1 MSAEAASIFPWA
13 VAAFRDNQWGH
24 RAGRGIPD
32 HCIQSPPLVE
42 WLRLDIS
49 SHPPLSS
56 LAPGHIISKK
66 KKKKYKKV
74 KAVRVKNP
82 GLFQVWLIH
91 QLEQIFEPL
100 WVLEVQ
106 LANSILV
113 LIVQDFMVKSSSLY
127 SALLTQS
134 SLPL

>member
-1 MSAEAASIFPWA
+1 M
-13 VAAFRDNQWGH
+13 
-24 RAGRGIPD
+24 
-32 HCIQSPPLVE
+32 
-42 WLRLDIS
+42 
-49 SHPPLSS
+49 
-56 LAPGHIISKK
+56 
-66 KKKKYKKV
+66 
-74 KAVRVKNP
+74 VRVKNP

-91 QLEQIFEPL
+91 QLEQVFEPL

-134 SLPL
+134 SCHFNG